1 MVRAPGIQISVGF
14 LQFATF
20 VRFNQIAGLTEFYLV
35 SNHRGL
41 GHVSPDYTMMMVMV
55 MKRRVMVA
63 RVDNASVVVLALTA
77 EVLIAAHNTSSKKT
91 KLFLGE
97 VLHTPTNCNE
107 RETENTECCYH
118 YALKRKKAPH

>member
-1 MVRAPGIQISVGF
+1 MVRTPGIQISVGF

-20 VRFNQIAGLTEFYLV
+20 VRFYQIAGLTEFYLV

-41 GHVSPDYTMMMVMV
+41 GHVSPDYTMMVMVMV

-107 RETENTECCYH
+107 RERQRTQNLVTTM
-118 YALKRKKAPH
+118 L